1 MATFGKPV
9 SSNHRLKKAFLK
21 VALGAV
27 LLNGSYQYY
36 APESTKQ
43 SVSDAITDVIGIDVQ
58 AKSHKT
64 IDPANLQFVFESK
77 ATPKILGAKTEGIF
91 NAPTDIPDKWFGVL
105 GRHDLLMQDPDNR
118 AAFNTWLK
126 QFDNLSGKSVAEK
139 AKAVDALIDQQV
151 TYVTDPEQYH
161 RADYWATPMETLS
174 SKKGD
179 CEDFA
184 ILKYFALRHL
194 NVPANDMF
202 VVAVGKDGSEL
213 DHATL
218 MVDTREPGFTTK
230 QWENI
235 KARFFSSEIPHTY
248 VILDNDNSPDG
259 RLVEAKDSR
268 YEPYYA
274 MNEKGVF
281 GVPAKSKLKW

>member
-1 MATFGKPV
+1 
-9 SSNHRLKKAFLK
+9 
-21 VALGAV
+21 
-27 LLNGSYQYY
+27 
-36 APESTKQ
+36 
-43 SVSDAITDVIGIDVQ
+43 
-58 AKSHKT
+58 
-64 IDPANLQFVFESK
+64 
-77 ATPKILGAKTEGIF
+77 
-91 NAPTDIPDKWFGVL
+91 
-105 GRHDLLMQDPDNR
+105 MQDPDNR

-126 QFDNLSGKSVAEK
+126 QFDHLEGKSTAEK
-139 AKAVDALIDQQV
+139 ARGVDAVIDQQV
-151 TYVTDPEQYH
+151 TYVTDPEQYR
-161 RADYWATPMETLS
+161 RADYWATPMETLK

-194 NVPANDMF
+194 GVPADKMF
-202 VVAVGKDGSEL
+202 VVAVGQNGSDL

-218 MVDTREPGFTTK
+218 MVDTRDPGFFTR
-230 QWENI
+230 QWEKASNKVFHAEI
-235 KARFFSSEIPHTY
+235 KHDY

-259 RLVEAKDSR
+259 KLVEARDSR